1 MWRSGHRRGRIRRL
15 NFKSQIKMAVDRRRD
30 ESPLITSTTPTDF
43 NSLFTMSNDAAELDR
58 RDPLAWTRDE
68 FELPLRKDSG
78 AEGESCPSVA
88 TRPELTTR
96 YAGEGELVYLCGNSL
111 GLLPKKARTLMQ
123 EELDVWSKR
132 CVQSR
137 SAS

>member
-1 MWRSGHRRGRIRRL
+1 M
-15 NFKSQIKMAVDRRRD
+15 
-30 ESPLITSTTPTDF
+30 TT
-43 NSLFTMSNDAAELDR
+43 DAAELDR

-78 AEGESCPSVA
+78 AEGESCTSVT
-88 TRPELTTR
+88 TRTELTTR

-132 CVQSR
+132 WAQS
-137 SAS
+137 SPAAASSDQSSWQSCIWSL